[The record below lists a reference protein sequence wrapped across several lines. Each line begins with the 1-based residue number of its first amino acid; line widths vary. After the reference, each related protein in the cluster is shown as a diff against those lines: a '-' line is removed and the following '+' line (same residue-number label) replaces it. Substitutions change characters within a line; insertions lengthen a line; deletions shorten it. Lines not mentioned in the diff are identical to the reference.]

1 MNGPRNQTRKHSVQ
15 NRFLWGTLSKEAEL
29 RQFLTLSVAPG
40 KAENNR
46 PGKSWYLKGKFKGPG
61 MGKQ

>member
-1 MNGPRNQTRKHSVQ
+1 MVQ
-15 NRFLWGTLSKEAEL
+15 EITQGNTQYRIDFSGAHSKEAEL